1 MPLLPPSAEMAEAPG
16 QHTYIQMVSGAAEQL
31 LGRRVEPV

>member
-1 MPLLPPSAEMAEAPG
+1 MPLPPHNAETAEAPG
-16 QHTYIQMVSGAAEQL
+16 QHTYIQMVSGAVEQL